1 MTGSDVGA
9 RALFI
14 RKSRSFSLAARL
26 FAPADQDAVARLYRF
41 CRTVDDFADRTLA
54 GETDQ
59 LARVRANLLDPT
71 GPASDPV
78 TADFLAL
85 AAERDLPLEAAV
97 ALVDASSA
105 DCGPRRIES
114 PDELVRF
121 AHGVA
126 GTVGLLLRPV
136 IGADDPRAAPFAID
150 LGIALQL
157 TNVVRDV
164 AEDAARGRY
173 YLPATW
179 VTPATIDSALAG
191 PADPAALELTDQ
203 AVRRVLDLS
212 KTYYRS
218 ARVGHWFVPPR
229 NRRVTYLA
237 AGLYEAIGHRVWR
250 ERPAAWRRRITLSP
264 AQLATVAGLTAARY
278 LRSKRTLWNNPE
290 PPTHDASL
298 HRPLAPV
305 ASPTLP

>member
-1 MTGSDVGA
+1 MTAFDASA

-14 RKSRSFSLAARL
+14 QKSRSFSLAARL

-41 CRTVDDFADRTLA
+41 CRTIDDFADQTLS
-54 GETDQ
+54 GEADQ
-59 LARVRANLLDPT
+59 LARVRASLLDP
-71 GPASDPV
+71 GSPAADPV

-85 AAERDLPLEAAV
+85 AAERDLPLDAAV
-97 ALVDASSA
+97 ALVDAISA

-126 GTVGLLLRPV
+126 GTVGLLLQPLV
-136 IGADDPRAAPFAID
+136 GATDPRAAPFAID

-164 AEDAARGRY
+164 SEDAARQRY
-173 YLPATW
+173 YLPAKW
-179 VTPATIDSALAG
+179 VSPAAIDAALAV
-191 PADPAALELTDQ
+191 PADPVALEVTDQ
-203 AVRRVLDLS
+203 AVRHVLDLAED
-212 KTYYRS
+212 YYQS
-218 ARVGHWFVPPR
+218 ARAGHWFISPR

-250 ERPAAWRRRITLSP
+250 ERPAAWRRRVSLSP
-264 AQLATVAGLTAARY
+264 AQLAAAAAGTAVSYIRAR
-278 LRSKRTLWNNPE
+278 RTLWNQPNP
-290 PPTHDASL
+290 PSHDSSL

-305 ASPTLP
+305 AGPALP